1 MASFL
6 SASRKQGLRALN
18 RVPFQV
24 QSRGFASEQQLKARI
39 NSVKTCQKITSAM
52 KMVAAA
58 KLKSAQDRLDKA
70 RVFSLD
76 VPALVPEAEG
86 AESAENM
93 LVVAITGDKGLC
105 GGVNSTLIRAVRDQL
120 KEGKFGKDY
129 QVVALGEKVRKGLE
143 RLFGKT
149 MTVGVS
155 ENGRLK
161 PPSFRQVSLIAD
173 HVTSHEYKKSV
184 FIYQYFRS
192 MVAYDTTS
200 KLSVSYDEMVTDHK
214 DKFYGYKIAGTPD
227 TLKNMQEFSVAL
239 NLQLFFAETET
250 STLSS
255 RMSAMD
261 NSSNNAGDML
271 NALNLLLNRNRQ
283 ARITTELTEI
293 ISGAAAVED
302 A

>member
-1 MASFL
+1 MFL
-6 SASRKQGLRALN
+6 HCQYGPCAA
-18 RVPFQV
+18 V
-24 QSRGFASEQQLKARI
+24 QKR
-39 NSVKTCQKITSAM
+39 NHDSV
-52 KMVAAA
+52 
-58 KLKSAQDRLDKA
+58 L
-70 RVFSLD
+70 
-76 VPALVPEAEG
+76 
-86 AESAENM
+86 
-93 LVVAITGDKGLC
+93 
-105 GGVNSTLIRAVRDQL
+105 
-120 KEGKFGKDY
+120 GKDY

-161 PPSFRQVSLIAD
+161 PPTFRQVSLIAD

-200 KLSVSYDEMVTDHK
+200 KLSVSYDEMVADHK

-255 RMSAMD
+255 RMTAMD